1 MKPQFELER
10 NTAVINFSAH
20 YCNTEDELLN
30 SQGFEKV
37 LTRFLNRLKKKES
50 PIYEQLVYVCGENR
64 VATELTSVSY
74 THLTLPTTSRV

>member
-30 SQGFEKV
+30 SQGFERV
-37 LTRFLNRLKKKES
+37 LTRFLKKLKKKDGFTLIET
-50 PIYEQLVYVCGENR
+50 LV
-64 VATELTSVSY
+64 
-74 THLTLPTTSRV
+74 

>member
-30 SQGFEKV
+30 SQGFERV
-37 LTRFLNRLKKKES
+37 LTRFLKKLKKKLMLS
-50 PIYEQLVYVCGENR
+50 QIQTCLMK
-64 VATELTSVSY
+64 SY
-74 THLTLPTTSRV
+74 SM

>member
-30 SQGFEKV
+30 SQGFERV
-37 LTRFLNRLKKKES
+37 LTRFLKKLKKKL
-50 PIYEQLVYVCGENR
+50 I
-64 VATELTSVSY
+64 
-74 THLTLPTTSRV
+74 HLHGRYLLHL

>member
-30 SQGFEKV
+30 SNGFAKV
-37 LTRFLNRLKKKES
+37 LTRFLKRLKRKKRQFMS
-50 PIYEQLVYVCGENR
+50 N
-64 VATELTSVSY
+64 
-74 THLTLPTTSRV
+74 

>member
-50 PIYEQLVYVCGENR
+50 PILS
-64 VATELTSVSY
+64 LI
-74 THLTLPTTSRV
+74 HI

>member
-30 SQGFEKV
+30 SQGFERV
-37 LTRFLNRLKKKES
+37 LTRFLKKLKKKDQIVFTIRSSLNPGAE
-50 PIYEQLVYVCGENR
+50 
-64 VATELTSVSY
+64 T
-74 THLTLPTTSRV
+74 